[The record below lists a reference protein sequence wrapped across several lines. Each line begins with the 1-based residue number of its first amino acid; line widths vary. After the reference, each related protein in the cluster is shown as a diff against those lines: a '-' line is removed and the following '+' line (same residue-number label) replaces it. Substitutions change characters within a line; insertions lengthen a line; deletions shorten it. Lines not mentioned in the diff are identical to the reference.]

1 MLNYAEEREV
11 NILRSKQKPA
21 EFGVEKLKPTIEP
34 KETRRCQESESTGS
48 RRRSSRIAG
57 MPVNAVAHVKRQPM
71 SVKALFVDV
80 SGPAKRYN
88 P

>member
-34 KETRRCQESESTGS
+34 KETRRCQESESKETQTLRQRCLSQTKG
-48 RRRSSRIAG
+48 RRGLGRRK
-57 MPVNAVAHVKRQPM
+57 VKPY
-71 SVKALFVDV
+71 
-80 SGPAKRYN
+80 AKSAR
-88 P
+88 